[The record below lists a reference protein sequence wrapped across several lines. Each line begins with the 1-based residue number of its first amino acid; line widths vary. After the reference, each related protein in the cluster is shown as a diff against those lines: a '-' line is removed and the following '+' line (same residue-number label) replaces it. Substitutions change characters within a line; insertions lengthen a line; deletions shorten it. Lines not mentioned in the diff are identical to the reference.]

1 MDFIYVIIKRQAG
14 DKVVDRKI
22 EFFIITVEAG
32 SFSGAARKLML
43 SQSAISQQI
52 SLLEQERKVML
63 FDRSGYR
70 PVLTKAGEFYFK
82 KCKEL
87 VAFYEQMNYQVKQI
101 DLHSIVIGITGPFES
116 HHIPFI
122 IKIFKEKYPQIE
134 IKIVKGSFQTCK
146 EWLNNNEIDIAF
158 AIESDFINETKI
170 AYQVLFQHQI
180 CAICSYEHPWSKLT
194 MIVSQDIIDQP
205 LVCLSKR
212 FGEGFYHDFVEAFD
226 KDRIKPNIIKEVD
239 TLDELIL
246 SVKLNEGIGLTSR
259 EVVNE
264 EEVAILDIANSHH
277 HANYVI
283 GYSKDT
289 ANQFIDDF
297 VTIAKKYFNK
307 TL

>member
-52 SLLEQERKVML
+52 SLLEQELKVML

-146 EWLNNNEIDIAF
+146 EWLNNNEIDIALQLKV
-158 AIESDFINETKI
+158 T
-170 AYQVLFQHQI
+170 LLM
-180 CAICSYEHPWSKLT
+180 KLK
-194 MIVSQDIIDQP
+194 
-205 LVCLSKR
+205 L
-212 FGEGFYHDFVEAFD
+212 H
-226 KDRIKPNIIKEVD
+226 IK
-239 TLDELIL
+239 
-246 SVKLNEGIGLTSR
+246 S
-259 EVVNE
+259 
-264 EEVAILDIANSHH
+264 
-277 HANYVI
+277 
-283 GYSKDT
+283 
-289 ANQFIDDF
+289 
-297 VTIAKKYFNK
+297 YFNIRFVPFAVMN
-307 TL
+307 THGLN